1 MKQNCVFLLTCSATI
16 WNQQG
21 RRNLLPLSFY
31 VQHFIAVFFTNVYR
45 QMAFVI
51 VLKILT
57 HLFSSLKFF
66 INTVFDVKFP
76 IPVKSLLS
84 NIKIGQIY

>member
-1 MKQNCVFLLTCSATI
+1 
-16 WNQQG
+16 
-21 RRNLLPLSFY
+21 
-31 VQHFIAVFFTNVYR
+31 
-45 QMAFVI
+45 MAFVI

-84 NIKIGQIY
+84 NIKIGQIYWKSKTELVELAEPKINFLA